1 MALAQEDAAEAGRL
15 LARARW
21 GDTKLRRAAALVLE
35 RADGRLGDAARVEL
49 EQIAGNPA
57 DGDDAA

>member
-1 MALAQEDAAEAGRL
+1 MALAQEDAAEAGRM

-35 RADGRLGDAARVEL
+35 RADGRLADTTRVEL
-49 EQIAGNPA
+49 EQLAEE
-57 DGDDAA
+57 DTD

>member
-1 MALAQEDAAEAGRL
+1 MSVAQEDAAAAARQ

-21 GDTKLRRAAALVLE
+21 GDRGLRRAAGVVLE
-35 RADGRLGDAARVEL
+35 RADLTDSTRAEL
-49 EQIAGNPA
+49 EQLAGDQ

>member
-1 MALAQEDAAEAGRL
+1 M

-35 RADGRLGDAARVEL
+35 RADGRLADTTRVEL
-49 EQIAGNPA
+49 EQLAEE
-57 DGDDAA
+57 DTD

>member
-1 MALAQEDAAEAGRL
+1 MSVAQQDAAEAGRM

-35 RADGRLGDAARVEL
+35 RADGRLADTTRVEL
-49 EQIAGNPA
+49 EQLAEE
-57 DGDDAA
+57 DTD

>member
-1 MALAQEDAAEAGRL
+1 MSVAQENAAEAGRL

-35 RADGRLGDAARVEL
+35 RADGRLADTTRVEL
-49 EQIAGNPA
+49 EQLAEE
-57 DGDDAA
+57 DTD